1 MDLLY
6 GGWSLRTKAWVDAF
20 SVFFLIFF
28 LAVLFWGG
36 VGSTAYSLGYY
47 GSEPLSFFKDLGVG
61 FVTGGLDGGSEI
73 IGRMERSSTAWR
85 PYIWPIKAIMC
96 VGILL
101 MLLQATAEFLRDI
114 ARLRGAEI

>member
-6 GGWSLRTKAWVDAF
+6 GGWTNRTKAWVDAF

-28 LAVLFWGG
+28 LVVLFWGG

-47 GSEPLSFFKDLGVG
+47 GSEPLIFFKDLGVG
-61 FVTGGLDGGSEI
+61 FITGGYDGAAEL

-85 PYIWPIKAIMC
+85 PYIWPIKSIMC
-96 VGILL
+96 LGIFL
-101 MLLQATAEFLRDI
+101 MLLQASAEFLRDI
-114 ARLRGAEI
+114 ARLRGQEI